1 MTGEREIS
9 ADALLEFFAPLEDY
23 LDDLIAKQKITVG
36 WKAWKPPS
44 KREIFPKKKSSKSAA
59 LNVSPVYSN
68 ICFLQILI
76 FCLLH

>member
-9 ADALLEFFAPLEDY
+9 ADALLEFFIPLEDY

-36 WKAWKPPS
+36 WKAWNPPS
-44 KREIFPKKKSSKSAA
+44 KREIFPKKKSSKNAA
-59 LNVSPVYSN
+59 STLSPVFWN
-68 ICFLQILI
+68 LCFLQFFI

>member
-44 KREIFPKKKSSKSAA
+44 KREIFP
-59 LNVSPVYSN
+59 SN
-68 ICFLQILI
+68 L
-76 FCLLH
+76 